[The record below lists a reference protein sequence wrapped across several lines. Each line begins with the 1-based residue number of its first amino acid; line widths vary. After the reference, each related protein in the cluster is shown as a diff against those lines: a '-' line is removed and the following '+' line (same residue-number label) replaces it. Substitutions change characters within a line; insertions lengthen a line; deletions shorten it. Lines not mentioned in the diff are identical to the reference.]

1 MRGVIPSFL
10 ANSKGDSVYEI
21 LVYLFETY
29 YPAENYPDHDT
40 LARKL
45 HAAGFENED
54 ISDALDW
61 LSTLSRASRGN
72 DLPPA
77 LEASNSFRG
86 YTRAELSKIS
96 QDSRGFLAFLESAR
110 VLNPLLRE
118 LILERAMALEDE
130 YVGLEK
136 LKVVI
141 LMVLWTRRGSVD
153 ALILDELL
161 PDGETR
167 QTH

>member
-1 MRGVIPSFL
+1 M
-10 ANSKGDSVYEI
+10 YEV

-29 YPAENYPDHDT
+29 YQAENYPDQDT
-40 LARKL
+40 LTRKL
-45 HAAGFENED
+45 HAAGFENDD
-54 ISDALDW
+54 ISEALDW
-61 LSTLSRASRGN
+61 LSTLSRHEPN
-72 DLPPA
+72 EPPPA
-77 LEASNSFRG
+77 LDASDSFRC
-86 YTRAELSKIS
+86 YTHAEIS
-96 QDSRGFLAFLESAR
+96 RITPDARGFLAFLESAR
-110 VLNPLLRE
+110 VLSPGLRE

-130 YVGLEK
+130 RVGVEK

-141 LMVLWTRRGSVD
+141 LMVLWTRRGSLD